1 MHYSK
6 YRNPWPKRIFWLTAI
21 AILIGS
27 TAAYYRIYP
36 EKLPA
41 WAADTVVGNK
51 LQTTQVYKWQDAD
64 GDWHVSDQP
73 PPAGQDFEVQTYNRD
88 ANILPLPPA
97 LK

>member
-27 TAAYYRIYP
+27 TVAYHRIYP

-41 WAADTVVGNK
+41 WAADTDVGK
-51 LQTTQVYKWQDAD
+51 RLQTTQVYKWQDTD
-64 GDWHVSDQP
+64 GAWQVSDQP
-73 PPAGQDFEVQTYNRD
+73 PPQGVDFEVRAYARD
-88 ANILPLPPA
+88 ENVLPLPPA
-97 LK
+97 IQ